1 MPTRRKAA
9 TIPRRKIGERM
20 RLALAALALCMSA
33 SAPAVTIQRMQVE
46 RDDTH
51 YTITADM
58 QLAVSQQQAF
68 RAASDYDRL
77 PEFNPS
83 IIESK
88 RLPGDRLRSTV
99 RLCVALICKQ
109 VEQVMRYR
117 QMPPDAISMQVVP
130 GAGDLKAGHAD
141 WRFSSEDGGATRLIF
156 EAEIEPD
163 FWVPPLIGPYLIARE
178 LRRQARVTG
187 QSIERLASDYD
198 NDRPDRD

>member
-1 MPTRRKAA
+1 MRRKAA
-9 TIPRRKIGERM
+9 TIPSGKAGARRC
-20 RLALAALALCMSA
+20 LVLAALALCMSA
-33 SAPAVTIQRMQVE
+33 SAAAVTIERMQVE
-46 RDDTH
+46 RADTR

-58 QLAVSQQQAF
+58 RLAVAQRQAF
-68 RAASDYDRL
+68 RAASDYERL

-88 RLPGDRLRSTV
+88 RLPGDRLRSTI

-109 VEQVMRYR
+109 IEQVMHY
-117 QMPPDAISMQVVP
+117 QQTPPDAISMQVVP
-130 GAGDLKAGHAD
+130 GAGDLKSGHAD
-141 WRFSSEDGGATRLIF
+141 WRFSSEDSGATRLVF
-156 EAEIEPD
+156 EAEIDPD
-163 FWVPPLIGPYLIARE
+163 FWVPPLVGPYLIARE